1 MEKLIN
7 IYKKNEEILNYL
19 IFGVLTTIISIASYA
34 IFTNIFNIDILISN
48 ILSWILSVLFAF
60 VTNKLFVFKSK
71 NNSFKASIVEC
82 LKFYASRLFSLGAE
96 SLILHVGATILHIND
111 MFVKV
116 FAQVIVIILN
126 YILSKILVFKKNK
139 KSEKV
144 N

>member
-34 IFTNIFNIDILISN
+34 IFTNIFYIDILISN

-71 NNSFKASIVEC
+71 N
-82 LKFYASRLFSLGAE
+82 L
-96 SLILHVGATILHIND
+96 
-111 MFVKV
+111 
-116 FAQVIVIILN
+116 
-126 YILSKILVFKKNK
+126 
-139 KSEKV
+139 
-144 N
+144 

>member
-71 NNSFKASIVEC
+71 NNSFKSSIVEC
-82 LKFYASRLFSLGAE
+82 LKFYASRLFSLG
-96 SLILHVGATILHIND
+96 
-111 MFVKV
+111 K
-116 FAQVIVIILN
+116 
-126 YILSKILVFKKNK
+126 
-139 KSEKV
+139 
-144 N
+144 